1 MPFLGS
7 GFPWIPG
14 LVLGL
19 RLMLGVSCSGFE
31 SRPPREIKFTAEFG
45 AGPV

>member
-7 GFPWIPG
+7 GFPLIPG
-14 LVLGL
+14 LVL
-19 RLMLGVSCSGFE
+19 RLMLGFPAQALIHA
-31 SRPPREIKFTAEFG
+31 PPREIKFTAEFG